1 MTGPGTGEARAQA
14 AAASGQEESAEPA
27 PNPEGQNLY
36 LRDCGVCH
44 GPDGGGSP
52 RGQSLREI
60 SPAEADYSM
69 TTGRMP
75 IAEPG
80 DERRRR
86 PVKYKREEIDAILEH
101 MRTFLA
107 PEPEIPK
114 VDVNAGKLSE
124 GLELFAAECAS
135 CHQWAGAGGALL
147 GREAP
152 ALDKA
157 TPTQVAEAVRSGP
170 TTMPEYSEELMDEH
184 KLNSLVKYVMYLREP
199 KDQGGDEI
207 WHLGPFAEG
216 LAGWVVGMGV
226 LILAVLWIG
235 ERGHGEEPE

>member
-1 MTGPGTGEARAQA
+1 M
-14 AAASGQEESAEPA
+14 
-27 PNPEGQNLY
+27 
-36 LRDCGVCH
+36 CH
-44 GPDGGGSP
+44 GPEGGGSP

-60 SPAEADYSM
+60 SPAEADYAM

-152 ALDKA
+152 SLHQA
-157 TPTQVAEAVRSGP
+157 TPTQVAEAIRTGP
-170 TTMPEYSEELMDEH
+170 TTMPEYGEDVMSEH
-184 KLNSLVKYVMYLREP
+184 QLNSVVKYVMYLRSPE
-199 KDQGGDEI
+199 DRGGHPI

-216 LAGWVVGMGV
+216 LVATFVGLGV

-235 ERGHGEEPE
+235 ERGLGEKPQEED